1 MDTGGPA
8 SYRGFEG
15 LGGFNKANRPGCRGN
30 VHFVLLHLV
39 QDLGELRQKWGIFTS
54 CEFVIPVACYSS
66 MTINDQTG
74 SQVVRFPQKS
84 QRPVVF
90 DRKEL
95 GQLMGLYGRRVA
107 EGEWRDYA
115 MDFGRE
121 TARFDIHRRASEQP
135 LYSVVKTPELS
146 AKGGLFQVVAQGGL
160 ILKRGNDLT
169 QVLRVLDK
177 KPKLQPV

>member
-1 MDTGGPA
+1 MIAGGPA

-30 VHFVLLHLV
+30 DHFVLLHLV
-39 QDLGELRQKWGIFTS
+39 QDLGKMRRKWDILTS

-66 MTINDQTG
+66 MTIGDQTG

-84 QRPVVF
+84 QKPVVF
-90 DRKEL
+90 DKREL
-95 GQLMGLYGRRVA
+95 GLLMGLYGRRVA

-115 MDFGRE
+115 MDFGSA

-135 LYSVVKTPELS
+135 LYSVVKNPELS

-160 ILKRGNDLT
+160 ILKRGNDLS

>member
-1 MDTGGPA
+1 
-8 SYRGFEG
+8 
-15 LGGFNKANRPGCRGN
+15 
-30 VHFVLLHLV
+30 
-39 QDLGELRQKWGIFTS
+39 
-54 CEFVIPVACYSS
+54 
-66 MTINDQTG
+66 MTIGDQTG

-84 QRPVVF
+84 QMPIVF
-90 DRKEL
+90 DRREL
-95 GQLMGLYGRRVA
+95 SQLMGLYGRRVA

-115 MDFGRE
+115 MNFGRE

-135 LYSVVKTPELS
+135 IYSVVKNPELS

-177 KPKLQPV
+177 KPRLQPV